1 MNALTVTILF
11 LLLAPILHA
20 QAPAKPEVAP
30 ADGAK
35 GLIGFEV

>member
-20 QAPAKPEVAP
+20 QAPAKPDFASLDDV
-30 ADGAK
+30 
-35 GLIGFEV
+35 